1 VVVDV
6 FERTVLV
13 IIVFSCYGLSAF
25 VLNAGCFNE
34 TGCFN
39 EVSSFDELGFFG
51 EVGFF
56 DEACWIL

>member
-1 VVVDV
+1 
-6 FERTVLV
+6 VLV
-13 IIVFSCYGLSAF
+13 IIIFSCYGLSAF